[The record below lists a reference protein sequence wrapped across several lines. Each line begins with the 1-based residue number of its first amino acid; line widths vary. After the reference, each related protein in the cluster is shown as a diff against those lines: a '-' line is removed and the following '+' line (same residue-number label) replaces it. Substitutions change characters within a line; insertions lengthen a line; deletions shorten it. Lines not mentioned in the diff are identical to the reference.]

1 MYTRTVVSVSS
12 HYKNTSKYVGLVQS
26 EPHRHLIEQLTF
38 SRHDIAEKNAEFAFN
53 NNSSLTRVITRLVI
67 KSK

>member
-38 SRHDIAEKNAEFAFN
+38 SRHDIAEKML
-53 NNSSLTRVITRLVI
+53 SLRSTTIAH
-67 KSK
+67 